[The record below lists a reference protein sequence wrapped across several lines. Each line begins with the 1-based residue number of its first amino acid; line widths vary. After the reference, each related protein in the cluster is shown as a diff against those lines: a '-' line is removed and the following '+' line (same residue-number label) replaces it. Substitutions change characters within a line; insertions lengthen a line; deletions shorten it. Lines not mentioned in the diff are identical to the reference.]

1 MSSPAPSRSP
11 IPSPSSDTE
20 RDHRLLRR
28 AVLINFA
35 GLLGRGLWP
44 LFLFL
49 VARWYGAPVLGQF
62 TLLQA
67 PLEILLALCST
78 GFVDGIYRNVARL
91 PGEPLAPTGYA
102 AVALALRHVVGL
114 GALVFAAAVLF
125 GGLLFDHLW
134 HRPGL
139 HVPLILMT
147 ATVPIGGAISIFAA
161 TATAMMRN
169 EGEALIKGFLVPA
182 LTVGLAATPLARSYG
197 VYGLAF
203 AFLAAQLAGLLAAVF
218 LFTRFASLRKLV
230 RHRAELATGAA
241 ASQRNFGL
249 IQGLNLMLWM
259 SVYSIDTLLL
269 GAFVG
274 DADVARYRAGSELAR
289 LLQYARTQVSSAF
302 VPLAS
307 RYLLRGQRAELQAL
321 LRSLPRTLCRG
332 GFLLAGILS
341 PLAVPLLPALLGIAV
356 PEGAAS
362 FLPFVSI
369 LLLGHV
375 VVAAFALSGNTLIL
389 AGHQRAIL
397 INSAI
402 MTAVNLALGLAL
414 IPRFGNAG
422 AATATLVAMTVAMV
436 RQTVVLRLALG
447 LSLPLRSFAS
457 SAALAAFALVA
468 SHFAAALL
476 TSPTAPSPW
485 PRAVVAAATFAV
497 VYLLATALAGRLFQV
512 PPAPSPPEP
521 PAA

>member
-1 MSSPAPSRSP
+1 MSSPSPSRAP
-11 IPSPSSDTE
+11 IPSPSSDSE

-28 AVLINFA
+28 AVIINFA

-91 PGEPLAPTGYA
+91 PGDPLAPTGYA
-102 AVALALRHVVGL
+102 AIALALRHVVGL
-114 GALVFAAAVLF
+114 GAVVFAAATLF
-125 GGLLFDHLW
+125 GGLLFEHLW

-182 LTVGLAATPLARSYG
+182 LTVALSATPLARSYG
-197 VYGLAF
+197 VYGLAG
-203 AFLAAQLAGLLAAVF
+203 AFLTAQLAGLLAAVF

-230 RHRAELATGAA
+230 SHRAELDRGAA
-241 ASQRNFGL
+241 ASQRDFGL

-259 SVYSIDTLLL
+259 GVYSIDTILL

-321 LRSLPRTLCRG
+321 LSSLPRTLCRG

-341 PLAVPLLPALLGIAV
+341 PLAVPLLPALLDIAV
-356 PEGAAS
+356 PDGAATS
-362 FLPFVSI
+362 FLPFVSL

-414 IPRFGNAG
+414 IPRFGSVG

-457 SAALAAFALVA
+457 SAALAAVALIA

-476 TSPTAPSPW
+476 ASPTAASPW
-485 PRAVVAAATFAV
+485 PRAVIAAATFAV
-497 VYLLATALAGRLFQV
+497 VYLFATALGNRLFRA
-512 PPAPSPPEP
+512 PPPPPEP
-521 PAA
+521 AA